1 MSGCAHAVE
10 YAYQFIDDELTY
22 TRRVRI
28 QMHLRRCGHCHDAIE
43 FERAL
48 KAKIAA
54 AGKSEPPQ
62 ELFDQLSAL
71 IQQERQDGDPGC

>member
-1 MSGCAHAVE
+1 MSGCEHAVE

-22 TRRVRI
+22 SRRVRI
-28 QMHLRRCGHCHDAIE
+28 QMHLRKCGHCHDAFE

-54 AGKSEPPQ
+54 SGKTEPPQ
-62 ELFDQLSAL
+62 ELFDQLAAL
-71 IQQERQDGDPGC
+71 IQQEREHGDSGC